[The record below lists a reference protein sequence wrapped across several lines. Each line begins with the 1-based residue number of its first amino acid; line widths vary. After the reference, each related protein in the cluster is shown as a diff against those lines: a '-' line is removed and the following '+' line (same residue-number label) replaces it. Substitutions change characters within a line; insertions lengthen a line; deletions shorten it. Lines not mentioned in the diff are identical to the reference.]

1 RSHARLALTQKTI
14 GSVAVSRV
22 ADRLRSSNQS
32 GRIRTFSPAV
42 DLDSI
47 ACSKSH
53 WTPPNA
59 TGGRSGPLFQ
69 TRGGAPQLK
78 FANVRQ
84 AELET
89 TTATTR
95 KGTSRI
101 AGRARRDMGRPIA
114 DDKPLRKASG
124 AAHAAPLAVSY
135 FFSTRTAWTYRLRS
149 YSPSLY
155 ASFVNAML
163 RVVSPFVSFVS
174 NLYSFWSS
182 LVSSKFSF
190 TALSPTLRV
199 SLAFS
204 LRASLQEASMT
215 IL

>member
-1 RSHARLALTQKTI
+1 HARLALTQKTI

-69 TRGGAPQLK
+69 TRGGSPPLK
-78 FANVRQ
+78 FANVPQ

-101 AGRARRDMGRPIA
+101 AGRARRDMGRPIT
-114 DDKPLRKASG
+114 DQKNLSKASG
-124 AAHAAPLAVSY
+124 CPVRGPIKTTSGPLPG
-135 FFSTRTAWTYRLRS
+135 TG
-149 YSPSLY
+149 SP
-155 ASFVNAML
+155 
-163 RVVSPFVSFVS
+163 
-174 NLYSFWSS
+174 
-182 LVSSKFSF
+182 
-190 TALSPTLRV
+190 
-199 SLAFS
+199 
-204 LRASLQEASMT
+204 
-215 IL
+215 